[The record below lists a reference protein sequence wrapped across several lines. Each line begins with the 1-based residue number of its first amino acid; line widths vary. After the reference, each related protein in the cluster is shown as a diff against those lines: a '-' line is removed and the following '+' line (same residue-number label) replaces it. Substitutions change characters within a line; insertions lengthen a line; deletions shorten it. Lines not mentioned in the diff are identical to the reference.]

1 MSRKTLVN
9 APRQLALVL
18 GTPVLTGLTEAERAE
33 VVDLLAQILL
43 EASGVADQ
51 EESDENL

>member
-1 MSRKTLVN
+1 MSRKTPVN

-33 VVDLLAQILL
+33 VLDLLAQILL